1 MKNSNSTFVL
11 YVFGFFCQATRIQ
24 ISSSAISLSIHSEPT
39 MAWTKT
45 DKQTNKQ
52 AKNTETHTRRSVT
65 RIHSIYSVICD
76 QFSRQIF
83 SSTTKPDT
91 SIRKNASIRTND
103 RSRCASTKYR
113 KTWMPKITSWTFS
126 TRYEMEKN
134 HTKAKK
140 NCDDFLHLEFHLLLS
155 CSSLALLFI
164 EFSSIVYQCQFELR
178 VRISLTSPKIYVNK

>member
-65 RIHSIYSVICD
+65 RIHSIYFVICD
-76 QFSRQIF
+76 QFSRRIF

-91 SIRKNASIRTND
+91 SIRKKASIRTND

-140 NCDDFLHLEFHLLLS
+140 IVTTFCTWNSIFYFLVPLWLFFSSNFHLLCINANLS
-155 CSSLALLFI
+155 YAY
-164 EFSSIVYQCQFELR
+164 VYHWPP
-178 VRISLTSPKIYVNK
+178 PKYT